1 MQGLSRAS
9 ELSELGPGRFAAQLS
24 REWEIWGPNGGYL
37 ATIALR
43 AAGRVARIRRAASLH
58 VHYLR
63 TARFESVE
71 LTTEVL
77 QAGQKAESIRVEMQ
91 QAGKLVL
98 SALVRTALADAGL
111 AHDIAEA
118 PNVVSH
124 DHNLMDAEDLR
135 RPQHGRYP
143 FWENFERRVLQP
155 SAWAIPRLE
164 APPRWREW
172 LRYKDQSELEDPF
185 LAAGRLAVLIDT
197 MCWPAASLAHPD
209 GRFIAPSLDLSVC
222 FHRPQRGDW
231 LLVDAE
237 APLAEDGLIYGRG
250 ALWSEDRK
258 LLASGAS
265 QLLCVSRG

>member
-1 MQGLSRAS
+1 MQGLSRAT
-9 ELSELGPGRFAAQLS
+9 ELLELGPQRFGAQLS

-43 AAGRVARIRRAASLH
+43 AAGRVARIPRVASLH
-58 VHYLR
+58 AHYLR
-63 TARFESVE
+63 AARFEAVE
-71 LTTEVL
+71 LYCELL
-77 QAGQKAESIRVEMQ
+77 QAGKKAESIRVEMQ

-98 SALVRTALADAGL
+98 SALVRTALPGPGL
-111 AHDIAEA
+111 VHDIADA

-124 DHNLMDAEDLR
+124 DHNLMDAEELR
-135 RPQHGRYP
+135 RPEHGRHA

-155 SAWAIPRLE
+155 SAWAIPRPE
-164 APPRWREW
+164 APPCWREW
-172 LRYKDQSELEDPF
+172 VRYKDQGEREDPF

-197 MCWPAASLAHPD
+197 MCWPAAWLAHPE
-209 GRFIAPSLDLSVC
+209 GRYIAPSLDLSVW

-237 APLAEDGLIYGRG
+237 APLAADGLIHGRG

-258 LLASGAS
+258 LLASGGS
-265 QLLCVSRG
+265 QLLCVPQG